1 MKLLRIHFLFLLVF
15 FASMNAFCQDSINSD
30 IRDITKLNFLS
41 PGFSYEK
48 RIGKFQSLHAQAY
61 IAMSGYFSYSGTFG
75 TDAGIYFDPALA
87 LQYRFYYNAARRKA
101 KGKRIEMN
109 SLNYVGAISEIIF
122 YKNEAITSYF
132 PEKGRQPSYTFGV
145 IWGFQRNY
153 LNRFSLDFNI
163 GLGYSTT
170 KTIVLDQEDK
180 PVIKNAGEF
189 APVSQ
194 LGLGF
199 WLNKRE

>member
-1 MKLLRIHFLFLLVF
+1 MKLLRVHLLFLLVCA
-15 FASMNAFCQDSINSD
+15 ASMHAFCQQSENSD
-30 IRDITKLNFLS
+30 IRDITKLNFLG
-41 PGFSYEK
+41 PGISYEK
-48 RIGKFQSLHAQAY
+48 RIGRFQSLHAQAY
-61 IAMSGYFSYSGTFG
+61 IATSVYFSYSSTFG
-75 TDAGIYFDPALA
+75 TDAGVFFDPAFA
-87 LQYRFYYNAARRKA
+87 LQYRFYYNAAKREA

-109 SLNYVGAISEIIF
+109 SLNYVGAVSQLAF
-122 YKNEAITSYF
+122 YKNETITSYY
-132 PEKGRQPSYTFGV
+132 PEKERQPSYTFGV